1 MRRKDESIGRTGP
14 RGKLLALALL
24 MLMVAACGR
33 LAERGPAADGD
44 ERSAAGGGNP
54 GRWGPGSTGD
64 PGAPPDDSTS
74 DQICVEESPP
84 DDADPDTPVAGCPDD
99 GGDVPIPK
107 SSPVTPRPGM
117 ADVRAIGWDRVDVA
131 GDGRA
136 LTIHFWSGVEP
147 CSVLDRVDV
156 RYGNDA
162 VTITLYE
169 GHDPSADGKDVA
181 CIEIA
186 VAKSVTI
193 TLDEPLAG
201 RELVDGAEV

>member
-1 MRRKDESIGRTGP
+1 MRMRDESIGRTG
-14 RGKLLALALL
+14 RHGMRLALALL
-24 MLMVAACGR
+24 MLVLAACGR
-33 LAERGPAADGD
+33 LADGGPGADGD
-44 ERSAAGGGNP
+44 ERSAAGGGSP
-54 GRWGPGSTGD
+54 GQSVPGSTGD

-117 ADVRAIGWDRVDVA
+117 ADVRAIGWDRVDVS
-131 GDGRA
+131 GDGRT
-136 LTIHFWSGVEP
+136 LTVHFWSGVEP

-156 RYGNDA
+156 RYGDDA
-162 VTITLYE
+162 VTITLFE
-169 GHDPSADGKDVA
+169 GHDPSADDEDVA

-201 RELVDGAEV
+201 RDVVDGAEA

>member
-1 MRRKDESIGRTGP
+1 MRMRDMSIGRTG
-14 RGKLLALALL
+14 RQGMLLTLAVL
-24 MLMVAACGR
+24 MLVVACGR
-33 LAERGPAADGD
+33 LADGGPGASGD
-44 ERSAAGGGNP
+44 ERSAAGGGTP
-54 GRWGPGSTGD
+54 GQSVPGSTGD
-64 PGAPPDDSTS
+64 PGAPPHDSTS
-74 DQICVEESPP
+74 DQICVEGSPS
-84 DDADPDTPVAGCPDD
+84 DGAGPDTPVAGCPDD
-99 GGDVPIPK
+99 GGHVPTPK

-131 GDGRA
+131 GDGRT

-156 RYGNDA
+156 RYGDDA

-169 GHDPSADGKDVA
+169 GHDPSADDEDVA

-193 TLDEPLAG
+193 RLDGPLAG
-201 RELVDGAEV
+201 RDLVDGAEA